1 MSGSSPTGGGE
12 TVDKE
17 RAEKKVKELSLDELK
32 EQRVEL
38 LPDRIELHHRRR
50 RRHGDFNNSA
60 TAFNAFV
67 VVIDT
72 A

>member
-1 MSGSSPTGGGE
+1 M
-12 TVDKE
+12 DKE

-32 EQRVEL
+32 EQRTEL

-50 RRHGDFNNSA
+50 HRGDFNNSA
-60 TAFNAFV
+60 TAFNDFV